1 MLKKENN
8 LPNLMEEMKK
18 RINELRTLIDLERL
32 KERSIEREEK
42 LIILSYELE
51 EKEYGIKEMEKYIK
65 RIEFK
70 EKVEERYE
78 NLLGDGKK

>member
-78 NLLGDGKK
+78 NLLGDGEK